1 MIRVTGLMTDR
12 SLMANHDRATENL
25 YESEKQVSSGLRVDT
40 PGDAPEAMS
49 EVLRVNRSLAVTGQ
63 IIQNARE
70 GATRIALME
79 SILTQVD
86 NIMIRAK
93 GLAIRQANGTMDA
106 QDRRI
111 AAEEAERLLEQTVA
125 LANTRGGE
133 QYLFGG
139 TNISVPPFM
148 LSDTQKGG
156 APFVVSYQGNHRS
169 STIQQGFTPS
179 FRQAGLLKTTIAGD
193 HILGDSKRAPNA
205 NLAFPALRR
214 FIIGLKSNDD
224 KAIQAAIGE
233 LDSAVRK
240 VAERSA
246 VLGTYERALRST
258 ISRLEKYQTD
268 LKVLRSQTE
277 DVDIPRAAS
286 RMALSQNLLEVSSKA
301 SRNILQNVQ
310 NVLFH

>member
-25 YESEKQVSSGLRVDT
+25 YEAERQVSSGKRADT
-40 PGDAPEAMS
+40 PGDAPEAVS
-49 EVLRVNRSLAVTGQ
+49 EVLRINRSLAVTGQ

-70 GATRIALME
+70 GASRISLME
-79 SILTQVD
+79 SILTQID
-86 NIMIRAK
+86 NVMIRAK

-106 QDRRI
+106 EDRRI
-111 AAEEAERLLEQTVA
+111 AAEEAARLLEQTVA

-139 TNISVPPFM
+139 TNISIPPF
-148 LSDTQKGG
+148 LLGDPQKE
-156 APFVVSYQGNHRS
+156 PFVVSYKGNHRS

-179 FRQAGLLKTTIAGD
+179 FRQAGLMKTTVSGD
-193 HILGDSKRAPNA
+193 RILGDSKKNPDA

-214 FIIGLKSNDD
+214 FVLGLRSNDEM
-224 KAIQAAIGE
+224 AIHNAIGE
-233 LDSAVRK
+233 LDLAIRSIS
-240 VAERSA
+240 ERAA
-246 VLGTYERALRST
+246 VLGTYERSLRST
-258 ISRLEKYQTD
+258 IARLEKYRTD
-268 LKVLRSQTE
+268 LKVLRSETE
-277 DVDIPRAAS
+277 DVDIPKAAS
-286 RMALSQNLLEVSSKA
+286 RMALSQNLLEVSAKA

>member
-25 YESEKQVSSGLRVDT
+25 YEAEKQVSSGLRADT

-79 SILTQVD
+79 SILTQID

-93 GLAIRQANGTMDA
+93 GLAIRQANGTMDS

-139 TNISVPPFM
+139 TNISVPPFL
-148 LSDTQKGG
+148 LSDPQKEE
-156 APFVVSYQGNHRS
+156 PFVVSYQGNHKS

-179 FRQAGLLKTTIAGD
+179 FRQAGLLKTTMAGD
-193 HILGDSKRAPNA
+193 KLLGDSKKAPNA

-214 FIIGLKSNDD
+214 FIVGLKNNDD
-224 KAIQAAIGE
+224 KAIQSAIGE
-233 LDSAVRK
+233 LDTAVRK
-240 VAERSA
+240 VSERSA

-258 ISRLEKYQTD
+258 ISRLEKYRTD

-286 RMALSQNLLEVSSKA
+286 RMALSQNLLEVSAKA

>member
-25 YESEKQVSSGLRVDT
+25 YGSERQVSSGKKADT

-49 EVLRVNRSLAVTGQ
+49 EVLRINRSLAVTGQ

-70 GATRIALME
+70 GASRISLME
-79 SILTQVD
+79 SILTQID
-86 NIMIRAK
+86 NVMIRAK

-106 QDRRI
+106 EDRRI
-111 AAEEAERLLEQTVA
+111 AAEEAARLLEQTVA

-139 TNISVPPFM
+139 TNISLPPF
-148 LSDTQKGG
+148 LLGDSRKD
-156 APFVVSYQGNHRS
+156 PYLVSYQGNHKS

-179 FRQAGLLKTTIAGD
+179 FRQAGLMRTTVSGD
-193 HILGDSKRAPNA
+193 EVLGDSQKNPDGP
-205 NLAFPALRR
+205 LAFPALRR
-214 FIIGLKSNDD
+214 FVLGLKNKDD
-224 KAIQAAIGE
+224 AAIHTAIGE
-233 LDSAVRK
+233 LDLAVRSIS
-240 VAERSA
+240 ERSA
-246 VLGTYERALRST
+246 VLGTYERSLRST
-258 ISRLEKYQTD
+258 IARLEKYRTD
-268 LKVLRSQTE
+268 LKVLRSETE
-277 DVDIPRAAS
+277 DVDIPKAAS
-286 RMALSQNLLEVSSKA
+286 RMALSQNLLEVSAKA

>member
-25 YESEKQVSSGLRVDT
+25 YEAERQVSSGKRADT
-40 PGDAPEAMS
+40 PGDAPEAVS
-49 EVLRVNRSLAVTGQ
+49 EVLRINRSLAVTGQ

-70 GATRIALME
+70 GASRISLME
-79 SILTQVD
+79 SILTQID
-86 NIMIRAK
+86 NVMIRAK

-106 QDRRI
+106 EDRRI
-111 AAEEAERLLEQTVA
+111 AAEEAARLLEQTVA

-139 TNISVPPFM
+139 TNISIPPF
-148 LSDTQKGG
+148 LLGDPKKE
-156 APFVVSYQGNHRS
+156 PFVVSYKGNHRS

-179 FRQAGLLKTTIAGD
+179 FRQAGLMKTTVSGD
-193 HILGDSKRAPNA
+193 RILGDSKKNPDA

-214 FIIGLKSNDD
+214 FVLGLRSNDEV
-224 KAIQAAIGE
+224 AIHNAIGE
-233 LDSAVRK
+233 LDLAIRSIS
-240 VAERSA
+240 ERAA
-246 VLGTYERALRST
+246 VLGTYERSLRST
-258 ISRLEKYQTD
+258 IARLEKYRTD
-268 LKVLRSQTE
+268 LKVLRSETE
-277 DVDIPRAAS
+277 DVDIPKAAS
-286 RMALSQNLLEVSSKA
+286 RMALSQNLLEVSAKA

>member
-25 YESEKQVSSGLRVDT
+25 YEAERQVSSGKRADT
-40 PGDAPEAMS
+40 PGDAPEAVS
-49 EVLRVNRSLAVTGQ
+49 EVLRINRSLAVTGQ

-70 GATRIALME
+70 GASRISLME
-79 SILTQVD
+79 SILTQID
-86 NIMIRAK
+86 NVMIRAK

-106 QDRRI
+106 EDRRI
-111 AAEEAERLLEQTVA
+111 AAEEAARLLEQTVA

-139 TNISVPPFM
+139 TNISIPPF
-148 LSDTQKGG
+148 LLGDPKKE
-156 APFVVSYQGNHRS
+156 PFVVSYKGNHRS

-179 FRQAGLLKTTIAGD
+179 FRQAGLMKTTVSGD
-193 HILGDSKRAPNA
+193 RILGDSKKNPDA

-214 FIIGLKSNDD
+214 FVLGLRSNDEA
-224 KAIQAAIGE
+224 AIHNAIGE
-233 LDSAVRK
+233 LDLAIRSIS
-240 VAERSA
+240 ERAA
-246 VLGTYERALRST
+246 VLGTYERSLRST
-258 ISRLEKYQTD
+258 VSRLEKYRTD
-268 LKVLRSQTE
+268 LKVLRSETE
-277 DVDIPRAAS
+277 DVDIPKAAS
-286 RMALSQNLLEVSSKA
+286 RMALAQNLLEVSAKA

>member
-25 YESEKQVSSGLRVDT
+25 YEAERQVSSGKRADT
-40 PGDAPEAMS
+40 PGDAPEAVS
-49 EVLRVNRSLAVTGQ
+49 EVLRINRSLAVTGQ

-70 GATRIALME
+70 GASRISLME
-79 SILTQVD
+79 SILTQID
-86 NIMIRAK
+86 NVMIRAK

-106 QDRRI
+106 EDRRI
-111 AAEEAERLLEQTVA
+111 AAEEAARLLEQTVA

-139 TNISVPPFM
+139 TNISIPPF
-148 LSDTQKGG
+148 LLGDPQKE
-156 APFVVSYQGNHRS
+156 PFVVSYKGNHRS

-179 FRQAGLLKTTIAGD
+179 FRQAGLMKTTVSGD
-193 HILGDSKRAPNA
+193 RILGDSKKNPDA

-214 FIIGLKSNDD
+214 FVLGLRSNDEA
-224 KAIQAAIGE
+224 AIHNAIGE
-233 LDSAVRK
+233 LDLAIRSIS
-240 VAERSA
+240 ERAA
-246 VLGTYERALRST
+246 VLGTYERSLRST
-258 ISRLEKYQTD
+258 IARLEKYRTD
-268 LKVLRSQTE
+268 LKVLRSETE
-277 DVDIPRAAS
+277 DVDIPKAAS
-286 RMALSQNLLEVSSKA
+286 RMALSQNLLEVSAKA

>member
-25 YESEKQVSSGLRVDT
+25 YEAERQVSSGKRADT

-49 EVLRVNRSLAVTGQ
+49 EVLRINRSLAVTGQ

-70 GATRIALME
+70 GASRISLME
-79 SILTQVD
+79 SILTQID
-86 NIMIRAK
+86 NVMIRAK

-106 QDRRI
+106 EDRRI
-111 AAEEAERLLEQTVA
+111 AAEEAARLLEQTVA

-139 TNISVPPFM
+139 TNISIPPF
-148 LSDTQKGG
+148 LLGDSQKD
-156 APFVVSYQGNHRS
+156 PYLVSYQGNHKS

-179 FRQAGLLKTTIAGD
+179 FRQAGLMRTTVSGD
-193 HILGDSKRAPNA
+193 EVLGDSKKNPDGP
-205 NLAFPALRR
+205 LAFPALRR
-214 FIIGLKSNDD
+214 FVQGLKNNDD
-224 KAIQAAIGE
+224 AAIHNAIGE
-233 LDSAVRK
+233 LDLAVRSIS
-240 VAERSA
+240 ERSA
-246 VLGTYERALRST
+246 VLGTYERSLRST
-258 ISRLEKYQTD
+258 IARLEKYRTD
-268 LKVLRSQTE
+268 LKVLRSETE
-277 DVDIPRAAS
+277 DVDIPKAAS
-286 RMALSQNLLEVSSKA
+286 RMALSQNLLEVSAKA

>member
-25 YESEKQVSSGLRVDT
+25 YEAERQVSSGKRADT
-40 PGDAPEAMS
+40 PGDAPEAVS
-49 EVLRVNRSLAVTGQ
+49 EVLRINRSLAVTGQ

-70 GATRIALME
+70 GASRISLME
-79 SILTQVD
+79 SILTQID
-86 NIMIRAK
+86 NVMIRAK

-106 QDRRI
+106 EDRRI
-111 AAEEAERLLEQTVA
+111 AAEEAARLLEQTVA

-139 TNISVPPFM
+139 TNISIPPF
-148 LSDTQKGG
+148 LLGDPKKE
-156 APFVVSYQGNHRS
+156 PFVVSYKGNHRS

-179 FRQAGLLKTTIAGD
+179 FRQAGLMKTTVSGD
-193 HILGDSKRAPNA
+193 RILGDSKKNPDA

-214 FIIGLKSNDD
+214 FVLGLRSNDEA
-224 KAIQAAIGE
+224 AIHNAIGE
-233 LDSAVRK
+233 LDLAIRSIS
-240 VAERSA
+240 ERAA
-246 VLGTYERALRST
+246 VLGTYERSLRST
-258 ISRLEKYQTD
+258 IARLEKYRTD
-268 LKVLRSQTE
+268 LKVLRSETE
-277 DVDIPRAAS
+277 DVDIPKAAS
-286 RMALSQNLLEVSSKA
+286 RMALAQNLLEVSAKA

>member
-25 YESEKQVSSGLRVDT
+25 YEAERQVSSGKRADT
-40 PGDAPEAMS
+40 PGDAPEAVS
-49 EVLRVNRSLAVTGQ
+49 EVLRINRSLAVTGQ

-70 GATRIALME
+70 GASRISLME
-79 SILTQVD
+79 SILTQID
-86 NIMIRAK
+86 NVMIRAK

-106 QDRRI
+106 EDRRI
-111 AAEEAERLLEQTVA
+111 AAEEAARLLEQTVA

-139 TNISVPPFM
+139 TNISIPPF
-148 LSDTQKGG
+148 LLGDPKKE
-156 APFVVSYQGNHRS
+156 PFVVSYKGNHRS

-179 FRQAGLLKTTIAGD
+179 FRQAGLMKTTVSGD
-193 HILGDSKRAPNA
+193 RILGDSKKNPDA

-214 FIIGLKSNDD
+214 FVLGLRSNDD
-224 KAIQAAIGE
+224 AAIHNAIGE
-233 LDSAVRK
+233 LDLAIRSIS
-240 VAERSA
+240 ERAA
-246 VLGTYERALRST
+246 VLGTYERSLRST
-258 ISRLEKYQTD
+258 VSRLEKYRTD
-268 LKVLRSQTE
+268 LKVLRSETE
-277 DVDIPRAAS
+277 DVDIPKAAS
-286 RMALSQNLLEVSSKA
+286 RMALSQNLLEVSAKA

>member
-25 YESEKQVSSGLRVDT
+25 YEAERQVSSGKRADT

-49 EVLRVNRSLAVTGQ
+49 EVLRINRSLAVTGQ

-70 GATRIALME
+70 GASRISLME
-79 SILTQVD
+79 SILTQID
-86 NIMIRAK
+86 NVMIRAK

-106 QDRRI
+106 EDRRI
-111 AAEEAERLLEQTVA
+111 AAEEAARLLEQTVA

-139 TNISVPPFM
+139 TNISIPPF
-148 LSDTQKGG
+148 LLGDSQKD
-156 APFVVSYQGNHRS
+156 PYLVSYQGNHKS

-179 FRQAGLLKTTIAGD
+179 FRQAGLMRTTVSGD
-193 HILGDSKRAPNA
+193 EVLGDSKKNPDGP
-205 NLAFPALRR
+205 LAFPALRR
-214 FIIGLKSNDD
+214 CVQGLKNNDD
-224 KAIQAAIGE
+224 AATHNAIGE
-233 LDSAVRK
+233 LDLAVRSIS
-240 VAERSA
+240 ERSA
-246 VLGTYERALRST
+246 VLGTYERSLRST
-258 ISRLEKYQTD
+258 IARLEKYRTD
-268 LKVLRSQTE
+268 LKVLRSETE
-277 DVDIPRAAS
+277 DVDIPKAAS
-286 RMALSQNLLEVSSKA
+286 RMALSQNLLEVSAKA

>member
-25 YESEKQVSSGLRVDT
+25 YEAERQVSSGKRADT
-40 PGDAPEAMS
+40 PGDAPEAVS
-49 EVLRVNRSLAVTGQ
+49 EVLRINRSLAVTGQ

-70 GATRIALME
+70 GASRISLME
-79 SILTQVD
+79 SILTQID
-86 NIMIRAK
+86 NVMIRAK

-106 QDRRI
+106 EDRRI
-111 AAEEAERLLEQTVA
+111 AAEEAARLLEQTVA

-139 TNISVPPFM
+139 TNISIPPF
-148 LSDTQKGG
+148 LLGDPKKE
-156 APFVVSYQGNHRS
+156 PFVVSYKGNHRS

-179 FRQAGLLKTTIAGD
+179 FRQAGLMKTTVSGD
-193 HILGDSKRAPNA
+193 RILGDSKKNPDA

-214 FIIGLKSNDD
+214 FVLGLRSNDD
-224 KAIQAAIGE
+224 AAIHNAIGE
-233 LDSAVRK
+233 LDLAIRSIS
-240 VAERSA
+240 ERAA
-246 VLGTYERALRST
+246 VLGTYERSLRST
-258 ISRLEKYQTD
+258 VSRLEKYRTD
-268 LKVLRSQTE
+268 LKVLRSETE
-277 DVDIPRAAS
+277 DVDIPKAAS
-286 RMALSQNLLEVSSKA
+286 RMALAQNLLEVSAKA

>member
-25 YESEKQVSSGLRVDT
+25 YESERQVSSGNRADT

-49 EVLRVNRSLAVTGQ
+49 EVLRINRSLAVTGQ

-70 GATRIALME
+70 GASRISLME
-79 SILTQVD
+79 SILTQID
-86 NIMIRAK
+86 NVMIRAK

-106 QDRRI
+106 EDRRI
-111 AAEEAERLLEQTVA
+111 AAEEAARLLEQTVA

-139 TNISVPPFM
+139 TNISIPPF
-148 LSDTQKGG
+148 LLGDPRKD
-156 APFVVSYQGNHRS
+156 PYVVSYQGNHKS

-179 FRQAGLLKTTIAGD
+179 FRQAGLMRTTVSGD
-193 HILGDSKRAPNA
+193 EVLGDSKKNPDGP
-205 NLAFPALRR
+205 LAFPALRR
-214 FIIGLKSNDD
+214 FVLGLRNNDET
-224 KAIQAAIGE
+224 AIHNAIGE
-233 LDSAVRK
+233 LDMAVRSIS
-240 VAERSA
+240 ERSA
-246 VLGTYERALRST
+246 VLGTYERSLRST
-258 ISRLEKYQTD
+258 IARLEKYRTD
-268 LKVLRSQTE
+268 LKVLRSETE
-277 DVDIPRAAS
+277 DVDIPKAAS
-286 RMALSQNLLEVSSKA
+286 RMALSQNLLEVSAKA

>member
-25 YESEKQVSSGLRVDT
+25 YEAERQVSSGKRADT
-40 PGDAPEAMS
+40 PGDAPEAVS
-49 EVLRVNRSLAVTGQ
+49 EVLRINRSLAVTGQ

-70 GATRIALME
+70 GASRISLME
-79 SILTQVD
+79 SILTQID
-86 NIMIRAK
+86 NVMIRAK

-106 QDRRI
+106 EDRRI
-111 AAEEAERLLEQTVA
+111 AAEEAARLLEQTVA

-139 TNISVPPFM
+139 TNISIPPF
-148 LSDTQKGG
+148 LLGDPKKE
-156 APFVVSYQGNHRS
+156 PFVVSYKGNHRS

-179 FRQAGLLKTTIAGD
+179 FRQAGLMKTTVSGD
-193 HILGDSKRAPNA
+193 RILGDSKKNPDA

-214 FIIGLKSNDD
+214 FVLGLRSNDEA
-224 KAIQAAIGE
+224 AIHNAIGE
-233 LDSAVRK
+233 LDLAIRSIS
-240 VAERSA
+240 ERAA
-246 VLGTYERALRST
+246 VLGTYERSLRST
-258 ISRLEKYQTD
+258 IARLEKYRTD
-268 LKVLRSQTE
+268 LKVLRSETE
-277 DVDIPRAAS
+277 DVDIPKAAS
-286 RMALSQNLLEVSSKA
+286 RMALSQNLLEVSAKA

>member
-25 YESEKQVSSGLRVDT
+25 YEAERQVSSGKRADT
-40 PGDAPEAMS
+40 PGDAPEAVS
-49 EVLRVNRSLAVTGQ
+49 EVLRINRSLAVTGQ

-70 GATRIALME
+70 GASRISLME
-79 SILTQVD
+79 SILTQID
-86 NIMIRAK
+86 NVMIRAK

-106 QDRRI
+106 EDRRI
-111 AAEEAERLLEQTVA
+111 AAEEAARLLEQTVA

-139 TNISVPPFM
+139 TNISIPPF
-148 LSDTQKGG
+148 LLGDPQKE
-156 APFVVSYQGNHRS
+156 PFVVSYKGNHRS

-179 FRQAGLLKTTIAGD
+179 FRQAGLMKTTVSGD
-193 HILGDSKRAPNA
+193 RILGDSKKNPDA

-214 FIIGLKSNDD
+214 FVLGLRSNDEV
-224 KAIQAAIGE
+224 AIHNAIGE
-233 LDSAVRK
+233 LDLAIRSIS
-240 VAERSA
+240 ERAA
-246 VLGTYERALRST
+246 VLGTYERSLRST
-258 ISRLEKYQTD
+258 IARLEKYRTD
-268 LKVLRSQTE
+268 LKVLRSETE
-277 DVDIPRAAS
+277 DVDIPKAAS
-286 RMALSQNLLEVSSKA
+286 RMALSQNLLEVSAKA

>member
-25 YESEKQVSSGLRVDT
+25 YESERQVSSGKRADT

-49 EVLRVNRSLAVTGQ
+49 EVLRINRSLAVTGQ

-70 GATRIALME
+70 GASRISLME
-79 SILTQVD
+79 SILTQID
-86 NIMIRAK
+86 NVMIRAK

-106 QDRRI
+106 EDRRI
-111 AAEEAERLLEQTVA
+111 AAEEAARLLEQTVA

-139 TNISVPPFM
+139 TNISIPPF
-148 LSDTQKGG
+148 LLGDPRKD
-156 APFVVSYQGNHRS
+156 PYVVSYQGNHKS

-179 FRQAGLLKTTIAGD
+179 FRQAGLMRTTVSGD
-193 HILGDSKRAPNA
+193 EVLGDSKKNPDGP
-205 NLAFPALRR
+205 LAFPALRR
-214 FIIGLKSNDD
+214 FVLGLRNNDET
-224 KAIQAAIGE
+224 AIHNAIGE
-233 LDSAVRK
+233 LDMAVRSIS
-240 VAERSA
+240 ERSA
-246 VLGTYERALRST
+246 VLGTYERSLRST
-258 ISRLEKYQTD
+258 IARLEKYRTD
-268 LKVLRSQTE
+268 LKVLRSETE
-277 DVDIPRAAS
+277 DVDIPKAAS
-286 RMALSQNLLEVSSKA
+286 RMALSQNLLEVSAKA